1 VVISMADAQK
11 IHGAAANMNFLQHCK
26 VMFVL
31 D

>member
-1 VVISMADAQK
+1 VAR
-11 IHGAAANMNFLQHCK
+11 IHSAAGNMNFLQHCK